1 MIIKIVIDLLDHIN
15 QTKELWKTRK
25 LLELDFN

>member
-1 MIIKIVIDLLDHIN
+1 MMIKIVIDLLDRIN